1 MSKIHKCS
9 DGHREADVYQ
19 DKVFD
24 IGGKL
29 IGYRYRCRR
38 CKTTLVVPSYENL
51 IGNPFDIYDKR
62 DDVKDELVLKSLE
75 VLNEAQQ

>member
-9 DGHREADVYQ
+9 DGHRQDDVCQ
-19 DKVFD
+19 IRVVDHKGIVV
-24 IGGKL
+24 
-29 IGYRYRCRR
+29 GYRYRCRR

-51 IGNPFDIYDKR
+51 IGNPFDVKEKR

-75 VLNEAQQ
+75 VLYEAQQ